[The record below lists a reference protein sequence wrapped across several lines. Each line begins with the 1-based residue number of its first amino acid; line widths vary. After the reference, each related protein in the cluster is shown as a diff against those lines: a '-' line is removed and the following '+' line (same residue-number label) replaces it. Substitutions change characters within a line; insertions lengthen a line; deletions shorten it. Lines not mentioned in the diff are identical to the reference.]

1 MKFQI
6 INVLVCVVLSLSVVL
21 ANRTI
26 VSLDGT
32 WELKKGGDNDV
43 GGDYSA
49 TISVPSFADQASGSV
64 GSGDWW
70 WYKKIF
76 LLNQSET
83 ETALLKV
90 HKAKYGKYVYINGH
104 LVGDHQNNFTPSYF
118 DIREHLNFSGENT
131 LEIRIGE
138 KGFPTNS
145 MVFQSDDAEKK
156 VYNPGIYDAVEIFLA
171 DNPTIEKVQV
181 NPKNNNAL
189 EVQLVV
195 KNESGQ
201 DYTGDVAFTVNEFI
215 SNDEVV
221 TGKVSVSI
229 PAHSEKIVTT
239 ELILPNAHYWS
250 PENPFL
256 YLLKTETSG
265 DSQIDRFGMRTFEFN
280 ASTNMP
286 ELNGEAY
293 PLLGTNVCVNRF
305 YEDPNRAM
313 LPWDTTWV
321 IKLAHQMK
329 AMNWN
334 SARIHIGFAPDF
346 WYDIFDEV
354 GLLIQ
359 DEYHAWTGPWGAGSY
374 TQTTEQL
381 VIEATDWIYERQTH
395 PSVVIWDMTNESKL
409 PQSYDAIT
417 SVRSIDIQN
426 RTWENSFLGQHSPG
440 DPTELHPYL
449 FLGDNFPF
457 DLSGLDTLQ
466 DGYKHNLGWN
476 EYNYKGDDAP
486 MINNEYGW
494 LWINRDGSPTSLTSD
509 IYEYLLGGKGKGT
522 YGTEEGRRY
531 TYATYEAALTEFWRE
546 TRDFIG
552 MQHFTVLSYSKPG
565 EGATSDNF
573 LNPISEL
580 NFDPY
585 FEVYVKDAFAPVGLA
600 INHYANSYLGGQEY
614 ALNVSVYNDSR
625 ETFTGDVRFKVVEG
639 GVAIT
644 KEGAAVYVLE
654 KQSVTVL
661 PLEKSVLNFTITMPS
676 VSGNYSLVAEYY
688 DGSDWVQSVRDF
700 YLSGGDALSKNNKVV
715 ASSVRDDNVAD
726 FAVDGLSDTRW
737 ESGHGADDEWIYIDL
752 GTVKQFSGVSIEW
765 EAAYAKQ
772 YSIEISDDAQEWHE
786 IHNESQGKGG
796 NDIIALGSQNAQ
808 YIRLHCKERSGEYG
822 YSLFEL
828 SVIESLTIIDD
839 DQEVSSSSSV
849 TDTESSDAI
858 MSSDDSSEESESS
871 EKQEEMSS
879 TDGESSQNDQLE
891 SSSSDNGEYTAD
903 MVLSHIILKTAQM
916 VTHVGNTRIVIS
928 NSNVDTFKLYT
939 VFGEKVFA
947 GVVNDGIVQVPASI
961 TANIYV
967 IEFQ

>member
-1 MKFQI
+1 MYTCALILLFI
-6 INVLVCVVLSLSVVL
+6 VATEGFAERTVLSL
-21 ANRTI
+21 
-26 VSLDGT
+26 DGI
-32 WELKKGGDNDV
+32 WSLKKGGEHDV
-43 GGDYSA
+43 GGNYSA
-49 TISVPSFADQASGSV
+49 TISVPSFADQVSGNV
-64 GSGDWW
+64 GAGDWW
-70 WYKKIF
+70 WYKKTF
-76 LLNQSET
+76 SLNQSET
-83 ETALLKV
+83 ETALLKI

-118 DIREHLNFSGENT
+118 DIREHLNFSGENI

-138 KGFPTNS
+138 KGYPTNS

-171 DNPTIEKVQV
+171 NNPLIEKVQV
-181 NPKNNNAL
+181 NPKKGNTL
-189 EVQLVV
+189 DVQLVV

-201 DYTGDVAFTVNEFI
+201 EYSGDVIFTVSEFV
-215 SNDEVV
+215 SSDQVV
-221 TGKVSVSI
+221 TGKVSVLV
-229 PAHSEKIVTT
+229 PAYSEKVVTA
-239 ELILPNAHYWS
+239 ELVFPNARYWS
-250 PENPFL
+250 PEDPFL
-256 YLLKTETSG
+256 YLLKTETDG
-265 DSQIDRFGMRTFEFN
+265 DSQVDRFGMRTFEFN
-280 ASTNMP
+280 ASTHMP

-293 PLLGTNVCVNRF
+293 PLLGTNICVNRF
-305 YEDPNRAM
+305 YEDPNRVM
-313 LPWDTTWV
+313 LPWDTAWV
-321 IKLAHQMK
+321 TELAHQMK

-374 TQTTEQL
+374 TQSTDQL

-417 SVRSIDIQN
+417 RVRSIDIQN
-426 RTWENSFLGQHSPG
+426 RTWENSFLGQHSLG

-476 EYNYKGDDAP
+476 EYNYKGNDAP

-494 LWINRDGSPTSLTSD
+494 LWINRDGSPTSLTEN
-509 IYEYLLGGKGKGT
+509 IYEYLLGGKGMGT
-522 YGTEEGRRY
+522 YGSEESRRY

-585 FEVYVKDAFAPVGLA
+585 FEVYVKDAFAPVGIA
-600 INHYANSYLGGQEY
+600 INHYTDSYMGGDEY

-625 ETFTGDVRFKVVEG
+625 ETFTGDVRLKVVEG

-644 KEGAAVYVLE
+644 KEGASVYVLE

-676 VSGNYSLVAEYY
+676 ISGSYTLVAEYY
-688 DGSDWVQSVRDF
+688 DGSEWVQSVRDF
-700 YLSGGDALSKNNKVV
+700 YLTGGDALSKNKKVV
-715 ASSVRDDNVAD
+715 ASSVQGANGAA
-726 FAVDGLSDTRW
+726 FAVDGAADTRW
-737 ESGHGADDEWIYIDL
+737 ESEHGSDSEWIYIDL
-752 GTVKQFSGVSIEW
+752 GESVEFSGVSIEW
-765 EAAYAKQ
+765 EAAYANQ
-772 YSIEISDDAQEWHE
+772 YSIELSDDAQEWREIYHE
-786 IHNESQGKGG
+786 LQGNGG
-796 NDIIALGSQNAQ
+796 IDLIPLGTQEAQ
-808 YIRLHCKERSGEYG
+808 YIRLHCEERNSEYG

-828 SVIESLTIIDD
+828 SVIQSLVIIDD
-839 DQEVSSSSSV
+839 DQEVSSSSSSSV
-849 TDTESSDAI
+849 EPADIESSEAELSSEGSSGDVESSEKEI
-858 MSSDDSSEESESS
+858 EMSSDDIESS
-871 EKQEEMSS
+871 H
-879 TDGESSQNDQLE
+879 DDAFE
-891 SSSSDNGEYTAD
+891 SSSSNKGHTAD
-903 MVLSHIILKTAQM
+903 MAASHEGLKTGRM
-916 VTHVGNTRIVIS
+916 ITHVGNTTFVL
-928 NSNVDTFKLYT
+928 SNVEAETFSLYT
-939 VFGEKVFA
+939 VFGEKVFS
-947 GVVNDGIVQVPASI
+947 GFVHDRILRVPITIAAS
-961 TANIYV
+961 IYV
-967 IEFQ
+967 IELQ